1 MWFAIA
7 LSFKSWCYVCAKLTG
22 GAPWRGRQVGR
33 CPPKTAQFVPQ
44 NTPFWPK
51 TIPKPN
57 QNDQTKGNGCY
68 TARARA
74 RDIYHKAHIEA
85 VGRQHLHTLHMGYTN
100 KLTAKTDYH
109 RLVTKLVDEQ
119 RQAQRLQDT
128 HTHLYQIR
136 RQWYEQAKDDTRM
149 WYDDAKLLL
158 MVNDRYRR
166 LSAGTNKLLDL
177 HQQQATYMWQQQT
190 HLTAMAQYYQDA
202 CKHKTTQYWQTTRPA
217 RQTIYLIRK
226 RPREHWDPTLWEVP
240 LQPLPKRHKT
250 HWDPNE
256 WEVPMT

>member
-1 MWFAIA
+1 M
-7 LSFKSWCYVCAKLTG
+7 
-22 GAPWRGRQVGR
+22 GAP
-33 CPPKTAQFVPQ
+33 
-44 NTPFWPK
+44 
-51 TIPKPN
+51 
-57 QNDQTKGNGCY
+57 Y
-68 TARARA
+68 
-74 RDIYHKAHIEA
+74 RDIYHKAHVEA
-85 VGRQHLHTLHMGYTN
+85 VARQHLHTLHMGYTN
-100 KLTAKTDYH
+100 TLTAKTDYH

-128 HTHLYQIR
+128 HAHLYQIR

-149 WYDDAKLLL
+149 WYAEAKLPL
-158 MVNDRYRR
+158 MINDRYRR
-166 LSAGTNKLLDL
+166 LCAGTNRLLDL

-217 RQTIYLIRK
+217 RQTIYVIRK